1 MYSLKYLYPITQG
14 VNDANILP
22 IMQPSVVRGGRSI
35 KKKNKKKNRKHT
47 RRR

>member
-1 MYSLKYLYPITQG
+1 MYSLKYLYPLTEG

-22 IMQPSVVRGGRSI
+22 IMQPSVVKGGRSKKIKKNI
-35 KKKNKKKNRKHT
+35 KKKT